1 MLLLPTQTLALYTLA
16 PSPSPS
22 PINLTLTLT
31 LILILTLT
39 RYVTLMRQC
48 GLWLYETHEK
58 RLYEAHDGLA
68 TSREAF
74 KRMGS
79 LDRS

>member
-1 MLLLPTQTLALYTLA
+1 M
-16 PSPSPS
+16 
-22 PINLTLTLT
+22 
-31 LILILTLT
+31 T